1 MLRLTPATKITDI
14 KRNWHLVDAKDKVSG
29 RLATEVA
36 RLLMG
41 KNKTYFV
48 RNLDC
53 GDYVVVIN
61 AQEVKFTG
69 KKEKQ
74 KMYYRHSGYPGGLRT
89 IPVERMRKEHPER
102 IIEHAVA
109 GMLPQNKLKD
119 RMLKRLKVFA
129 GEEHPYGD
137 KLKVKSSK

>member
-1 MLRLTPATKITDI
+1 MLRLTPSTKINDI
-14 KRNWHLVDAKDKVSG
+14 QRSWHLLDAKGQVLG
-29 RLATEVA
+29 RLATKVVE
-36 RLLMG
+36 LLMG
-41 KNKTYFV
+41 KNKPYFV
-48 RNLDC
+48 RHLDC
-53 GDYVVVIN
+53 GDYVVVVN
-61 AQEVKFTG
+61 AQEVLLTG

-74 KMYYRHSGYPGGLRT
+74 KMYYRHSGYPGGLRA

-129 GEEHPYGD
+129 GEKHPYQD
-137 KLKVKSSK
+137 KFLIPNS

>member
-1 MLRLTPATKITDI
+1 MLRLTSATKITDI

-61 AQEVKFTG
+61 AKEVLLTG

-102 IIEHAVA
+102 IIEHAVR
-109 GMLPQNKLKD
+109 GMLPQNKLRD
-119 RMLKRLKVFA
+119 RMLMRLKVFA
-129 GEEHPYGD
+129 GEKHPYQD
-137 KLKVKSSK
+137 KFLISNS